1 MREGKGKK
9 KERRERRERKGRRE
23 MGGTHILGG
32 GSFLTLFQIIRI
44 CRKRRDILCAKPPA
58 RLIVQQSLGG
68 SRYDLLY
75 IFFYF
80 TLYQNNIPQKF
91 TLPLKNIFTMQ
102 QP

>member
-1 MREGKGKK
+1 MRENEIRTVRNERGKRKE
-9 KERRERRERKGRRE
+9 ERRERRERKGRRE

-32 GSFLTLFQIIRI
+32 GSLLTLLQITRI

-75 IFFYF
+75 VSF
-80 TLYQNNIPQKF
+80 TLHFTNITSPKSLF
-91 TLPLKNIFTMQ
+91 YH
-102 QP
+102 